1 MEVKGIVTIGLE
13 HIHPHP
19 DNPRKDLGDL
29 TELAESIK
37 KNGIMQNLTV
47 IPKEGEPGEYITIIG
62 HRRSAAAKLAGVT
75 EAPCRVVEGMT
86 DKEQMSTM
94 LEENM
99 QRNDLTI
106 WEQAQGFQM
115 MLDLGETEDTI
126 AEKTGFSKK
135 TIRHRLNIAKLDSKT
150 LMEKER
156 QDGYQLSLTDLYELE
171 KIKDV
176 KTRDKILK
184 DSTDSRDLARRAI
197 NAQKE
202 QKRQENMKLYV
213 AMMKKLG
220 LKKAPKEADSEF
232 YTDKWERMKDYSLD
246 KEPPKTMKFEDDGEP
261 MFYLERYGTL
271 HVIRKKKKEKK
282 VLTPE
287 EEAKKQNMRNKKQI
301 KAILKEA
308 ANTRKAFIEGILSG
322 RIKKVTDEKQVEA
335 DLFEQMMDWETFTG
349 HNKLIEFFVGCEV
362 YATTNAVRVDFMKF
376 KPVNNT
382 VSGIEKGDFYCYEV
396 KSSVEDF
403 HSKNGHNFLGD
414 YNYYVMPEEVYEQ
427 IKKEIPYQVGVY
439 VPDGMNY
446 RGEWYDLKAI
456 KKAKRKDRSRPVSE
470 MLLMMFRSA
479 ARDRKKVLSDGH

>member
-1 MEVKGIVTIGLE
+1 MRNRGQLDENSGIVFIE
-13 HIHPHP
+13 AEQIYQHP

-29 TELAESIK
+29 SELSESIK
-37 KNGIMQNLTV
+37 KKGIMQNLTV
-47 IPKEGEPGEYITIIG
+47 IPGHWDDKKEWHEDGYTLIIG
-62 HRRSAAAKLAGVT
+62 HRRFAAGKLAEVA
-75 EAPCRVVEGMT
+75 EFPCRIVT
-86 DKEQMSTM
+86 DMDKKDQVGTM

-99 QRNDLTI
+99 QRNDLTV
-106 WEQAQGFQM
+106 WEQANGFQM

-232 YTDKWERMKDYSLD
+232 YTNKWERLKDYSLD
-246 KEPPKTMKFEDDGEP
+246 KEPPKAMKFEDNGEP

-271 HVIRKKKKEKK
+271 YVIRKKKKGKQA
-282 VLTPE
+282 LTPAQ
-287 EEAKKQNMRNKKQI
+287 EAERQNKRNKKQI

-322 RIKKVTDEKQVEA
+322 RIKKVTNEEKVVAE
-335 DLFEQMMDWETFTG
+335 LFEQMMSWETFTG
-349 HNKLIEFFVGCEV
+349 HNTLKEF
-362 YATTNAVRVDFMKF
+362 
-376 KPVNNT
+376 
-382 VSGIEKGDFYCYEV
+382 
-396 KSSVEDF
+396 
-403 HSKNGHNFLGD
+403 FLGD
-414 YNYYVMPEEVYEQ
+414 KCYNAQKEDIEAAEKKMEGLSVLHKLLCMVSAMVADADLVEWNYTYNTVRGKRVKAFYGILEQYGFQFPNDEEKSVVEGTSDLYV
-427 IKKEIPYQVGVY
+427 KKEC
-439 VPDGMNY
+439 
-446 RGEWYDLKAI
+446 
-456 KKAKRKDRSRPVSE
+456 
-470 MLLMMFRSA
+470 
-479 ARDRKKVLSDGH
+479 

>member
-1 MEVKGIVTIGLE
+1 MEAKEIVNIGLE

-37 KNGIMQNLTV
+37 KNGILQNLTV
-47 IPKEGEPGEYITIIG
+47 IPKEGEPGEYIAIIG
-62 HRRSAAAKLAGVT
+62 HRRSAAAKLAGIT
-75 EAPCRVVEGMT
+75 EAPCRIVEGMT
-86 DKEQMSTM
+86 HKEQVSTM

-99 QRNDLTI
+99 QRGDLTI

-156 QDGYQLSLTDLYELE
+156 QDGYQLTLTDMYELE
-171 KIKDV
+171 KIKDI
-176 KTRDKILK
+176 KARNKILK
-184 DSTDSRDLARRAI
+184 ESTDSRDLARRAI

-220 LKKAPKEADSEF
+220 LKKAPAEADSEF
-232 YTDKWERMKDYSLD
+232 YTDKWERMESYSLD
-246 KEPPKTMKFEDDGEP
+246 KEPPKTMKFKDNGEP

-271 HVIRKKKKEKK
+271 YVIRKAKKAKK

-308 ANTRKAFIEGILSG
+308 ANTRKVFIEGILSG

-349 HNKLIEFFVGCEV
+349 HNKLIEFL
-362 YATTNAVRVDFMKF
+362 
-376 KPVNNT
+376 
-382 VSGIEKGDFYCYEV
+382 
-396 KSSVEDF
+396 
-403 HSKNGHNFLGD
+403 LG
-414 YNYYVMPEEVYEQ
+414 
-427 IKKEIPYQVGVY
+427 
-439 VPDGMNY
+439 
-446 RGEWYDLKAI
+446 
-456 KKAKRKDRSRPVSE
+456 
-470 MLLMMFRSA
+470 
-479 ARDRKKVLSDGH
+479 ARFTMRRRKKKKRHVRKCRDSACCRNFSAWYRQW

>member
-232 YTDKWERMKDYSLD
+232 YTDKWERLKDYSLD
-246 KEPPKTMKFEDDGEP
+246 KEPPKTMKFEDNGEP

-271 HVIRKKKKEKK
+271 YVIRKKKKEKQA
-282 VLTPE
+282 LTPAQ
-287 EEAKKQNMRNKKQI
+287 EAERQNKRNKKQI

-322 RIKKVTDEKQVEA
+322 RIKKVTNEEKVVAE
-335 DLFEQMMDWETFTG
+335 LFEQMMSWETFTG
-349 HNKLIEFFVGCEV
+349 HNTLKEF
-362 YATTNAVRVDFMKF
+362 
-376 KPVNNT
+376 
-382 VSGIEKGDFYCYEV
+382 
-396 KSSVEDF
+396 
-403 HSKNGHNFLGD
+403 FLGD
-414 YNYYVMPEEVYEQ
+414 KCYNAQKEDIEAAEKKMEGLSVLHKLLCMVSAMVADADLVDWNYTYSTGKGEKTKAFYKVLELYGFQYPNDEEKGVVEGTSDLYV
-427 IKKEIPYQVGVY
+427 KKEG
-439 VPDGMNY
+439 
-446 RGEWYDLKAI
+446 
-456 KKAKRKDRSRPVSE
+456 AK
-470 MLLMMFRSA
+470 
-479 ARDRKKVLSDGH
+479 

>member
-1 MEVKGIVTIGLE
+1 MPGRKRREKNMAEIQNISIELVKV
-13 HIHPHP
+13 HP
-19 DNPRKDLGDL
+19 NNVRKTYNDIE
-29 TELAESIK
+29 ELAESIK
-37 KNGIMQNLTV
+37 AKGILQNLTV
-47 IPKEGEPGEYITIIG
+47 VPDPQEPGKYLTVIG
-62 HRRSAAAKLAGVT
+62 NRRLTAARMAGLETV
-75 EAPCRVVEGMT
+75 PCIVSDMDE
-86 DKEQMSTM
+86 KEQTSVM
-94 LEENM
+94 LLENI
-99 QRNDLTI
+99 QRSDLTVY
-106 WEQAQGFQM
+106 EQAQGFQM

-232 YTDKWERMKDYSLD
+232 YTDKWERLKDYSLD
-246 KEPPKTMKFEDDGEP
+246 KEPPKTMKFEDNGEP

-271 HVIRKKKKEKK
+271 YVIRKKKKEKQA
-282 VLTPE
+282 LTPAQ
-287 EEAKKQNMRNKKQI
+287 EAERQNKRNKKQI

-322 RIKKVTDEKQVEA
+322 RIKKVTNEEKVVAE
-335 DLFEQMMDWETFTG
+335 LFEQMMSWETFTG
-349 HNKLIEFFVGCEV
+349 HNTLKEF
-362 YATTNAVRVDFMKF
+362 
-376 KPVNNT
+376 
-382 VSGIEKGDFYCYEV
+382 
-396 KSSVEDF
+396 
-403 HSKNGHNFLGD
+403 FLGD
-414 YNYYVMPEEVYEQ
+414 KCYSAQKEDIEAAEKKMEGLSVLHKLLCMVSAMVADADLVEWNYTYNTVRGKRVKAFYGILEQYGFQFPNDEEKSVVEGTSDLYV
-427 IKKEIPYQVGVY
+427 KKEC
-439 VPDGMNY
+439 
-446 RGEWYDLKAI
+446 
-456 KKAKRKDRSRPVSE
+456 
-470 MLLMMFRSA
+470 
-479 ARDRKKVLSDGH
+479 

>member
-1 MEVKGIVTIGLE
+1 MPGRKRREKNMAEIQNISIELVKV
-13 HIHPHP
+13 HP
-19 DNPRKDLGDL
+19 NNVRKTYNDIE
-29 TELAESIK
+29 ELAESIK
-37 KNGIMQNLTV
+37 AKGILQNLTV
-47 IPKEGEPGEYITIIG
+47 VPDPQEPGKYLTVIG
-62 HRRSAAAKLAGVT
+62 NRRLTAARMAGLETV
-75 EAPCRVVEGMT
+75 PCIVSDMDE
-86 DKEQMSTM
+86 KEQTSVM
-94 LEENM
+94 LLENI
-99 QRNDLTI
+99 QRSDLTVY
-106 WEQAQGFQM
+106 EQAQGFQM

-246 KEPPKTMKFEDDGEP
+246 KEPPKTMKFENNGEP

-271 HVIRKKKKEKK
+271 YVIRKKKKEKK
-282 VLTPE
+282 ELTPAQ
-287 EEAKKQNMRNKKQI
+287 EAERQNKRNKKQI

-322 RIKKVTDEKQVEA
+322 RIKKVTNEEKVVAE
-335 DLFEQMMDWETFTG
+335 LFEQMMSWETFTG
-349 HNKLIEFFVGCEV
+349 
-362 YATTNAVRVDFMKF
+362 Y
-376 KPVNNT
+376 NT
-382 VSGIEKGDFYCYEV
+382 LKEL
-396 KSSVEDF
+396 
-403 HSKNGHNFLGD
+403 FLGD
-414 YNYYVMPEEVYEQ
+414 KCYNAQKEDIEAAEKKMEGLSVLHKLLCMVSAMVADADLVEWNYTYNTVRGKRVKAFYGILEQYGFQFPNDEEKSVVEGTSDLYV
-427 IKKEIPYQVGVY
+427 KKEC
-439 VPDGMNY
+439 
-446 RGEWYDLKAI
+446 
-456 KKAKRKDRSRPVSE
+456 
-470 MLLMMFRSA
+470 
-479 ARDRKKVLSDGH
+479 

>member
-1 MEVKGIVTIGLE
+1 MAEIQNISIELVKV
-13 HIHPHP
+13 HP
-19 DNPRKDLGDL
+19 NNVRKTYNDIE
-29 TELAESIK
+29 ELAESIK
-37 KNGIMQNLTV
+37 AKGILQNLTV
-47 IPKEGEPGEYITIIG
+47 VPDPQEPGKYLTVIG
-62 HRRSAAAKLAGVT
+62 NRRLTAARMAGLETV
-75 EAPCRVVEGMT
+75 PCIVSDMDE
-86 DKEQMSTM
+86 KEQTSVM
-94 LEENM
+94 LLENI
-99 QRNDLTI
+99 QRSDLTVY
-106 WEQAQGFQM
+106 EQAQGFQM

-135 TIRHRLNIAKLDSKT
+135 TVRHRLNIAKLDSKT

-246 KEPPKTMKFEDDGEP
+246 KEPPKTIKFEDNGEP

-271 HVIRKKKKEKK
+271 YVIRKKKKEKK
-282 VLTPE
+282 ALTPAQ
-287 EEAKKQNMRNKKQI
+287 EAERQNKRNKKQI

-322 RIKKVTDEKQVEA
+322 RIKKVTNEEKVVAE
-335 DLFEQMMDWETFTG
+335 LFEQMMSWETFTG
-349 HNKLIEFFVGCEV
+349 HNTLKEF
-362 YATTNAVRVDFMKF
+362 
-376 KPVNNT
+376 
-382 VSGIEKGDFYCYEV
+382 
-396 KSSVEDF
+396 
-403 HSKNGHNFLGD
+403 FLGD
-414 YNYYVMPEEVYEQ
+414 KCYNAQNEDVEAAEKKMEGLSVLHKLLCMVSAMVADADLVDWNYTYSTGKGEKTKAFYKVLELYGFQYPNDEEKGVVEGTSDLYV
-427 IKKEIPYQVGVY
+427 KKEG
-439 VPDGMNY
+439 
-446 RGEWYDLKAI
+446 
-456 KKAKRKDRSRPVSE
+456 AK
-470 MLLMMFRSA
+470 
-479 ARDRKKVLSDGH
+479 

>member
-1 MEVKGIVTIGLE
+1 MPGRKRREKNMAEIQNISIELVKV
-13 HIHPHP
+13 HP
-19 DNPRKDLGDL
+19 NNVRKTYNDIE
-29 TELAESIK
+29 ELAESIK
-37 KNGIMQNLTV
+37 AKGILQNLTV
-47 IPKEGEPGEYITIIG
+47 VPDPQEPGKYLTVIG
-62 HRRSAAAKLAGVT
+62 NRRLTAARMAGLETV
-75 EAPCRVVEGMT
+75 PCIVSDMDE
-86 DKEQMSTM
+86 KEQTSVM
-94 LEENM
+94 LLENI
-99 QRNDLTI
+99 QRSDLTVY
-106 WEQAQGFQM
+106 EQAQGFQM

-246 KEPPKTMKFEDDGEP
+246 KEPPKTMKFEDNGEP
-261 MFYLERYGTL
+261 TFYLERYGTL
-271 HVIRKKKKEKK
+271 YAIRKKKKEKK
-282 VLTPE
+282 ELTPAQ
-287 EEAKKQNMRNKKQI
+287 EAERQNKRNKKQI

-322 RIKKVTDEKQVEA
+322 RIKKVTNEEKVVAE
-335 DLFEQMMDWETFTG
+335 LFEQMISWETFTG
-349 HNKLIEFFVGCEV
+349 HNTLKEFFPGDKC
-362 YATTNAVRVDFMKF
+362 YNAQKEDIEDAEKKMEGLSVLHKLLCMVSAMVADADL
-376 KPVNNT
+376 VEWNYTYNT
-382 VSGIEKGDFYCYEV
+382 VRGKRVKAFYGILEQYGFQFPNDEEK
-396 KSSVEDF
+396 SVVEGTSD
-403 HSKNGHNFLGD
+403 L
-414 YNYYVMPEEVYEQ
+414 YV
-427 IKKEIPYQVGVY
+427 KKEC
-439 VPDGMNY
+439 
-446 RGEWYDLKAI
+446 
-456 KKAKRKDRSRPVSE
+456 
-470 MLLMMFRSA
+470 
-479 ARDRKKVLSDGH
+479 